1 MNKKNKLSVASNDI
15 STLMFTG
22 INRPPI
28 KIADNKSDSAHTNKV
43 VEGDGISAAVLAVPL
58 LKSDK
63 KPKRAWRVL
72 LDSGSD
78 GDLVFVNKKVL
89 KDIRH
94 EDRFRLCKWETS
106 NGAFLRQKLAVW
118 I

>member
-1 MNKKNKLSVASNDI
+1 
-15 STLMFTG
+15 MFTG

-43 VEGDGISAAVLAVPL
+43 VEGDDISAAVLTVPL

>member
-1 MNKKNKLSVASNDI
+1 MNKKLKLSVASNDI
-15 STLMFTG
+15 SAYNIFTG
-22 INRPPI
+22 LNRPPI
-28 KIADNKSDSAHTNKV
+28 KITETKSDSVDNTV
-43 VEGDGISAAVLAVPL
+43 VEGEGVSAAVLAVPL

-89 KDIRH
+89 KNI
-94 EDRFRLCKWETS
+94 
-106 NGAFLRQKLAVW
+106 
-118 I
+118 